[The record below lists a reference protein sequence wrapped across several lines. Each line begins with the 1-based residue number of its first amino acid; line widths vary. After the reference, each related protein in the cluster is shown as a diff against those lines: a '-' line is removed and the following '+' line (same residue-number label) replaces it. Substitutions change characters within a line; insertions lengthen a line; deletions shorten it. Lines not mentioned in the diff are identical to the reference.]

1 MRAFA
6 VSFLLVCFALPSAA
20 GAPLP
25 LTGTWEGSYTCKT
38 ETASGKFT
46 RRDSASTMIIT
57 QLGPSGPLVVNLFTK
72 GSAAYSG
79 TIAQS
84 DVKPNEGAGAM
95 IYCGTSDA
103 TTTSLYNE
111 ITTFHYKVA
120 ADGSGTI
127 KTTGAFVLNSVE
139 MGTCKGSWRR
149 TSTAAKTVPC
159 P

>member
-1 MRAFA
+1 MRSFV
-6 VSFLLVCFALPSAA
+6 VSSLLVLFALPAAA

-38 ETASGKFT
+38 ETALGKFT
-46 RRDSASTMIIT
+46 RRDPESTMIIT
-57 QLGPSGPLVVNLFTK
+57 QLGPSGPLVVNVFLK

-84 DVKPNEGAGAM
+84 DVKPNEGTGAM
-95 IYCGTSDA
+95 IYCGTSDG
-103 TTTSLYNE
+103 TVPSVYNE
-111 ITTFHYKVA
+111 ITTFHYKVS

-127 KTTGAFVLNSVE
+127 KSTGAFVLNSVE
-139 MGTCKGSWRR
+139 TGICKGSWRR
-149 TSTAAKTVPC
+149 TSTDAKTTPC